1 MTSTFTITLRGA
13 SVACLLQ
20 EMAALLCGDL
30 GMSSLGMSSLGM
42 SMAAASAGSFSLL
55 GRLSSRFDTALSP
68 RSMLLPLNRLA
79 PVATN
84 QLQRPECVV
93 NRPADAGEYGFI
105 GHIIDWLKNE
115 RTKIRSG
122 DCWHSATV
130 S

>member
-13 SVACLLQ
+13 SVALLLQ
-20 EMAALLCGDL
+20 EMAALLWVG
-30 GMSSLGMSSLGM
+30 LGMSSLGM
-42 SMAAASAGSFSLL
+42 SMAAAFAGSFSLL

-122 DCWHSATV
+122 DCWQSATV

>member
-13 SVACLLQ
+13 SVARLLQ
-20 EMAALLCGDL
+20 EMAALLCG
-30 GMSSLGMSSLGM
+30 GLGMSSLGM

-55 GRLSSRFDTALSP
+55 GRLSSRFETALSP

-93 NRPADAGEYGFI
+93 NRPADAGKYGFI

>member
-13 SVACLLQ
+13 SVARLLQ
-20 EMAALLCGDL
+20 EMAALLCG
-30 GMSSLGMSSLGM
+30 GLGMSSLGM

-55 GRLSSRFDTALSP
+55 GRLSSLLDTALSP

-122 DCWHSATV
+122 DCWQSATV

>member
-13 SVACLLQ
+13 SVARLLQ
-20 EMAALLCGDL
+20 EMAALLWVG
-30 GMSSLGMSSLGM
+30 LGMSSLGM

-55 GRLSSRFDTALSP
+55 GRLSSLLDTALSP

-122 DCWHSATV
+122 DCWQSATV